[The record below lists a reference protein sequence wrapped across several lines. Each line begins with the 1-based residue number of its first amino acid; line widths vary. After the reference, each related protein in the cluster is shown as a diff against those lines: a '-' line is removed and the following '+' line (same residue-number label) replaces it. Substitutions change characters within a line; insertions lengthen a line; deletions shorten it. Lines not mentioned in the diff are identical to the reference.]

1 MKRKLTATQLSCN
14 RNLKVPF
21 IPSTTNRKS
30 ERDTNTT
37 KSLTQFKATFRKDES
52 KAFCEGNTL
61 DATMGTDTERSKA
74 DRIHPRKSWN
84 NILTLASR
92 SVPSFGCKQEN
103 KMKCHRHSPPEY
115 SQQTEGAPLAR
126 LLSSQS
132 RVLITT
138 EPKTSHYNIQMQR
151 DEPRLESSLC
161 YQRHLY
167 SILLFIWQGYK

>member
-1 MKRKLTATQLSCN
+1 MKCKLTATQLSCN

-30 ERDTNTT
+30 ERDTNNT
-37 KSLTQFKATFRKDES
+37 KSLTQFKATFRKDGS
-52 KAFCEGNTL
+52 KAFCEGQHAGCHNG
-61 DATMGTDTERSKA
+61 DRPKA

-84 NILTLASR
+84 DILTLASR

-103 KMKCHRHSPPEY
+103 QMKCHRHSPPEY

-132 RVLITT
+132 RVLIIT

-151 DEPRLESSLC
+151 NEPRLESSLC